1 MCDLCALGLPLVPVE
16 SPCAPAARG
25 CPQPVLSCCR
35 VRFCGTL
42 CSSSRCVTRSLSP
55 HLWISLL
62 CRACPVH
69 LCEHLFSSARGAVE
83 TQHFGFHRL
92 CRVWSELFEVRG
104 VQDHPWCPPGW
115 GVCWGL
121 QQGCPPVLPEL
132 SQPSPGLWSCLGSGA
147 GFVREPQV
155 RGPPKA
161 ALWGFCG
168 GKLLQLCCTT
178 AELCPTRDVSPA
190 LCSSVSR
197 AVPVGLGS
205 APSVRGPFQ
214 QDGLFIYY

>member
-69 LCEHLFSSARGAVE
+69 LCKHLFSSACGAVE

-104 VQDHPWCPPGW
+104 VQDHPWCPPGLCAGGCSRGVLLCSQSCPSPAPASGAAW
-115 GVCWGL
+115 GVVLGL
-121 QQGCPPVLPEL
+121 SGSPRSGDPLKLLCGVSVGESCCSSAAPQQSSAPPGMWALPCAAQCPELFLWDWAQPPV
-132 SQPSPGLWSCLGSGA
+132 SGA
-147 GFVREPQV
+147 HF
-155 RGPPKA
+155 
-161 ALWGFCG
+161 
-168 GKLLQLCCTT
+168 
-178 AELCPTRDVSPA
+178 
-190 LCSSVSR
+190 SR
-197 AVPVGLGS
+197 MGS
-205 APSVRGPFQ
+205 
-214 QDGLFIYY
+214 LFIIS